1 MTITIARPAGPAL
14 GPAARRDPAIIDA
27 RNNPNRRNRASLS
40 MAVAVVLWA
49 ILAPPASGES
59 PSPLHVEGR
68 HFVDAAG
75 RVVILRG
82 VNLTGDAKVPPFLP
96 GAGPRDLDRV
106 ASLGMNVVRMLFIWE
121 AYEPTPGR
129 FDEGYLASLCA
140 LAREA
145 AARGVYT
152 IVDIHQDGFSRH
164 TSRGAGDGFPA
175 WAVSRRG
182 TPSRPDNS

>member
-1 MTITIARPAGPAL
+1 MR
-14 GPAARRDPAIIDA
+14 
-27 RNNPNRRNRASLS
+27 
-40 MAVAVVLWA
+40 
-49 ILAPPASGES
+49 
-59 PSPLHVEGR
+59 VEGR

-82 VNLTGDAKVPPFLP
+82 VNLTGDAKVPPFRP
-96 GAGPRDLDRV
+96 NVGPRDLDRV

-121 AYEPTPGR
+121 AYEPLPGQY
-129 FDEGYLASLCA
+129 DEGYLTALRD

-152 IVDIHQDGFSRH
+152 IVDIHQDGFSRY

-175 WAVSRRG
+175 WAVSRTGEPLDPGQFAEVLAMARADGHRPHDPSIVRRLLRRRRG
-182 TPSRPDNS
+182 RAHEIPRG